1 MNYNAND
8 NLEIMKFAKNY
19 NCFLINLVVNEI
31 IKSNAKY
38 IADFGCAD
46 GFFIKEISKKI
57 NTKCS
62 FVGIEKDKT
71 SISICKEKNINIT
84 TELNNINKQDI
95 IYSFN
100 VLEHIEDDLKILQE
114 FYSKLHNNGKLILF
128 LPAFNFLFTSMDKK
142 TGHFRRYK
150 KKEIRKKL
158 NDCGFKIERIEY
170 FDILGAILTIIYKLL
185 DNFIQQNGNIT
196 KKQILFFDK
205 LFKIN
210 YFITKFFFK
219 KLFGKNLVIVAKK

>member
-1 MNYNAND
+1 MR
-8 NLEIMKFAKNY
+8 LSSRTPTISP
-19 NCFLINLVVNEI
+19 ILVAQTV
-31 IKSNAKY
+31 
-38 IADFGCAD
+38 F
-46 GFFIKEISKKI
+46 SKKI

-100 VLEHIEDDLKILQE
+100 VLEHIEDDVKILQE
-114 FYSKLHNNGKLILF
+114 LYSKLHNNGKLILF

-142 TGHFRRYK
+142 TGHFRRYN

-170 FDILGAILTIIYKLL
+170 FDILGAILTLIYKLL

-196 KKQILFFDK
+196 KKQIEIFDK

-210 YFITKFFFK
+210 FYITKFFFK
-219 KLFGKNLVIVAKK
+219 KLFGKNLVIIAKK